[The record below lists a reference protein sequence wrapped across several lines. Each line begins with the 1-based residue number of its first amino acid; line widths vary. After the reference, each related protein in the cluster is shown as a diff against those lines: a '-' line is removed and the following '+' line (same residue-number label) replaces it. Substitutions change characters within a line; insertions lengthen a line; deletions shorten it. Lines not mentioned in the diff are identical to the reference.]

1 MAIVLVRHGETAGN
15 ATRVVQPADTQ
26 LNEAGLRQADKLAV
40 RLRELGVAHLMCSPL
55 PRALMTAQPIGSL
68 CGLTPE
74 VVPLLEERNFGDLR
88 GIPYAELP
96 GGIPFGPDVSP
107 KNGETW
113 AVFHERVVQAF
124 AQVTERARRTT
135 GNLVVVTHGLVISSI
150 LQRLVPIAD
159 GIVVPAAFANGS
171 LSLLDGSAPF
181 CARLVNDTRHLG
193 ADQSR
198 TSYGAA

>member
-40 RLRELGVAHLMCSPL
+40 RLRELGVAHLMCSQL

-88 GIPYAELP
+88 GTPYSELP
-96 GGIPFGPDVSP
+96 GGNPFGPDVNP

-113 AVFHERVVQAF
+113 AVFHERVVRAF
-124 AQVTERARRTT
+124 AQVTQRAQRTA
-135 GNLVVVTHGLVISSI
+135 GNLAVVTHGLVISSI

-171 LSLLDGSAPF
+171 ISLLDSAEPF
-181 CARLVNDTRHLG
+181 RATLVNDTRHLG
-193 ADQSR
+193 DDQSR
-198 TSYGAA
+198 SSYGAA